1 MQFIKDLVIKSDADL
16 GALWCKHLERQ
27 GNEVSLATTEK
38 EAIDKLRFVA
48 FDVLVL
54 HITTK
59 DASVLAISDFAT
71 YRNPDVAII
80 VVTAN
85 SFFSDGSIFEL
96 IPNAR
101 GYLHTPI
108 KPDDLA
114 ALVEH
119 YGRNSSQEIA

>member
-1 MQFIKDLVIKSDADL
+1 MKVLVIESDADL
-16 GALWCKHLERQ
+16 GALWTRHLERL
-27 GNEVSLATTEK
+27 GNDVILAPTEK
-38 EAIDKLRFVA
+38 EAIDRLRFVA

-54 HITTK
+54 DITTK

-80 VVTAN
+80 IVTAN

-101 GYLHTPI
+101 GYLHSPI

-119 YGRNSSQEIA
+119 YGRNGKQEIA

>member
-1 MQFIKDLVIKSDADL
+1 MNILVVESDAAL
-16 GALWCKHLERQ
+16 GQIWCRHLERL
-27 GNEVSLATTEK
+27 GNTVQLATSEK
-38 EAIDKLRFVA
+38 QAIDLLRFSP
-48 FDVLVL
+48 FSVLVL
-54 HITTK
+54 DISTK
-59 DASVLAISDFAT
+59 NASVLAISDFAT

-108 KPDDLA
+108 QPDDLA

-119 YGRNSSQEIA
+119 YGRKDALV

>member
-1 MQFIKDLVIKSDADL
+1 MKIMVIESDAAL
-16 GALWCKHLERQ
+16 GQLWCRHLERQ
-27 GNEVSLATTEK
+27 GNIVQLASDEK
-38 EAIDKLRFVA
+38 SAIDMLRFST

-54 HITTK
+54 DVSTK
-59 DASVLAISDFAT
+59 NTSGLAISDFAT

-80 VVTAN
+80 VVTAS

-101 GYLHTPI
+101 GHLHRPVQ
-108 KPDDLA
+108 PDDLA

-119 YGRNSSQEIA
+119 YGAVAPRRETISS

>member
-1 MQFIKDLVIKSDADL
+1 MRILVVESDPQL
-16 GALWCKHLERQ
+16 GALWCRHLARQ
-27 GNEVSLATTEK
+27 GNVVHLATNETT
-38 EAIDKLRFVA
+38 AIDKLRFEL

-54 HITTK
+54 DISTK
-59 DASVLAISDFAT
+59 NSSVLAISDYAT
-71 YRNPDVAII
+71 YRNPEVAII

-101 GYLHTPI
+101 GFLHTPI
-108 KPDDLA
+108 LPDDLT

-119 YGRNSSQEIA
+119 YGRDTKAELA

>member
-1 MQFIKDLVIKSDADL
+1 LVVESDAAL
-16 GALWCKHLERQ
+16 GTIWCRHLERL
-27 GNEVSLATTEK
+27 GNTVQLATGEK
-38 EAIDKLRFVA
+38 QAIDLLRFSP
-48 FDVLVL
+48 FSVLVL
-54 HITTK
+54 DISTK
-59 DASVLAISDFAT
+59 DASVFAISDFAT

-80 VVTAN
+80 IVTAN

-108 KPDDLA
+108 QPDDLA

-119 YGRNSSQEIA
+119 YGRDTKVELA

>member
-1 MQFIKDLVIKSDADL
+1 MNILVIESDTAL
-16 GALWCKHLERQ
+16 GQIWCRHLERV
-27 GNEVSLATTEK
+27 GNTTTLVGGEK
-38 EAIDKLRFVA
+38 EAIDLLRFSP

-54 HITTK
+54 DISTEN
-59 DASVLAISDFAT
+59 ASVLAISDFAT
-71 YRNPDVAII
+71 YRNPDVVII

-101 GYLHTPI
+101 GYLHTPVQ
-108 KPDDLA
+108 PDDLA

-119 YGRNSSQEIA
+119 YGRLSVPA

>member
-1 MQFIKDLVIKSDADL
+1 MKVLVIESDADL
-16 GALWCKHLERQ
+16 GALWTRHLERL
-27 GNEVSLATTEK
+27 GNDVIIAPTEK
-38 EAIDKLRFVA
+38 EAIDRLRFVA

-54 HITTK
+54 DITTK

-80 VVTAN
+80 IVTAN

-96 IPNAR
+96 NPNAR
-101 GYLHTPI
+101 GYLHSPI

-119 YGRNSSQEIA
+119 YGRNGKQEIA

>member
-1 MQFIKDLVIKSDADL
+1 MKILVIESDTAL
-16 GALWCKHLERQ
+16 GEIWCRHLQRQ
-27 GNEVSLATTEK
+27 GNKVTLASDEK
-38 EAIDKLRFVA
+38 QAIDLLRFSP

-54 HITTK
+54 DISTQN
-59 DASVLAISDFAT
+59 ASVLGISDYAT

-101 GYLHTPI
+101 GYLHTPVQ
-108 KPDDLA
+108 PDDLA

-119 YGRNSSQEIA
+119 YGRSSVPA

>member
-1 MQFIKDLVIKSDADL
+1 MKVLVIESDADL
-16 GALWCKHLERQ
+16 GALWTRHLERL
-27 GNEVSLATTEK
+27 GNDVILAPTEK
-38 EAIDKLRFVA
+38 EAIDRLRFVA

-54 HITTK
+54 DITTK

-80 VVTAN
+80 IVTAN

-101 GYLHTPI
+101 GYLHSPI
-108 KPDDLA
+108 KPDDL

-119 YGRNSSQEIA
+119 YGRNGKQEIA

>member
-1 MQFIKDLVIKSDADL
+1 MMNILVIESDIAL
-16 GALWCKHLERQ
+16 GQIWCRHLERLD
-27 GNEVSLATTEK
+27 NKTKLAADEK
-38 EAIDKLRFVA
+38 QAIDMLRFEP

-54 HITTK
+54 DISTEN
-59 DASVLAISDFAT
+59 ASVLAISDFAT

-101 GYLHTPI
+101 GYLHTPVQ
-108 KPDDLA
+108 PDDLA

-119 YGRNSSQEIA
+119 YGRTSVPA

>member
-1 MQFIKDLVIKSDADL
+1 MDVLVVEADPQL
-16 GALWCKHLERQ
+16 GALWCRHLARQ
-27 GNEVSLATTEK
+27 GKVVHLATDEK
-38 EAIDKLRFVA
+38 TAIDTLRFGL

-54 HITTK
+54 DISIE
-59 DASVLAISDFAT
+59 DSSALAISDYAT

-85 SFFSDGSIFEL
+85 SFFSDGSIFDL

-101 GYLHTPI
+101 GFLHTPI
-108 KPDDLA
+108 LPDDLA

-119 YGRNSSQEIA
+119 YGRDADVALA

>member
-1 MQFIKDLVIKSDADL
+1 MRILVVEGDADL
-16 GALWCKHLERQ
+16 GEVWCKHLQRQ
-27 GNEVSLATTEK
+27 GGQTRLCRTEK
-38 EAIDKLRFVA
+38 DAIAAMRFEA

-54 HITTK
+54 DLVIA

-71 YRNPDVAII
+71 YRNPEVAII

-101 GYLHTPI
+101 GYLHTPVQ
-108 KPDDLA
+108 PDDLA

-119 YGRNSSQEIA
+119 YGAREMPKMV